1 MLASLSEW
9 SIWLVPAMLGFIP
22 LYGYW
27 KKVPVFETFV
37 EGAEEGLRLAWRIL
51 PYSLAIFVAVG
62 IFRASGA
69 FLMLTTSLRSL
80 LESTGIPG
88 AVIPLMLVRPL
99 SGNASLALLADV
111 LRTHGPDSLAGRLAS
126 TVQGSTDTTFYILS
140 IYFGS
145 VGIRKFR
152 YALPVGL
159 LGDLAGMVS
168 SVIICRLFFG

>member
-1 MLASLSEW
+1 MFTALSEW
-9 SIWLVPAMLGFIP
+9 SIWLVPALLGLIP

-62 IFRASGA
+62 IFRDSGA
-69 FLMLTTSLRSL
+69 FLMLTNGLRYP
-80 LESTGIPG
+80 LEATGVPG
-88 AVIPLMLVRPL
+88 VVIPLMLVRPI

-111 LRTHGPDSLAGRLAS
+111 LRVHGPDSLAGRLAS

-145 VGIRKFR
+145 VGIRKFS

-159 LGDLAGMVS
+159 LGDLAGMVG
-168 SVIICRLFFG
+168 SVIICRWFFG